1 MGIGVGKP
9 RPNLSPYASHFLGRW
24 GVLLE
29 QAPNCRKS
37 TIFLSHAR
45 EISENSD
52 YLKNKIRKTDATK

>member
-9 RPNLSPYASHFLGRW
+9 RPNLSPHAGYFFRPW

-45 EISENSD
+45 EISENSV
-52 YLKNKIRKTDATK
+52 YLMNKIRKTDATK

>member
-9 RPNLSPYASHFLGRW
+9 RPNLSPHAGYFYRPW

-29 QAPNCRKS
+29 QAPNCLKS
-37 TIFLSHAR
+37 TIFLLHAR

-52 YLKNKIRKTDATK
+52 F